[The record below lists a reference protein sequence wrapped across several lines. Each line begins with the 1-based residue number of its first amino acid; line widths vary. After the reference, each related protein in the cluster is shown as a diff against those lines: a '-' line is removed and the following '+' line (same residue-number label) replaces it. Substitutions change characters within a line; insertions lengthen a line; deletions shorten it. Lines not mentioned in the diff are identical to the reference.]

1 MTTLAT
7 PPVHSTGTGHRVAL
21 ARSRHAPDIARR
33 ITARWLAARG
43 VSPCSAPDV
52 LLVVSELVTNSLRH
66 TSGTCTLTLTA
77 HATRISITVTDTSTR
92 LPRMRSDP
100 AANEDSGRGLALLY
114 GMGARI
120 TVTPTPWGKAVEAT
134 VDVGGEAPHGLA
146 E

>member
-33 ITARWLAARG
+33 ITARWLAARCVSVLGARRPARRLG
-43 VSPCSAPDV
+43 VGHQLPAA
-52 LLVVSELVTNSLRH
+52 H
-66 TSGTCTLTLTA
+66 SGTCTLTLTA